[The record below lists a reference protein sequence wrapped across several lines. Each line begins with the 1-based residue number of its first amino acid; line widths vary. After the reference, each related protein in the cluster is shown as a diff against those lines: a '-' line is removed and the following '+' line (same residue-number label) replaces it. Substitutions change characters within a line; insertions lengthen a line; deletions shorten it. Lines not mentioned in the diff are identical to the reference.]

1 MTSHPAGESRNREAP
16 AVSTSESEAAMTV
29 QTIRVPLP
37 LPRRS
42 PDDTEVPVAQGTG
55 AADGPCSHAGR
66 CDRDACGQAERVKLN
81 CPSLDTPPT
90 SLL

>member
-1 MTSHPAGESRNREAP
+1 MTSHSAGEPHHCEAP
-16 AVSTSESEAAMTV
+16 AVSTSESDPAMTV
-29 QTIRVPLP
+29 KTIRVPLP

-42 PDDTEVPVAQGTG
+42 PDDTETPVAHGAS

-81 CPSLDTPPT
+81 CPSLDTSSPSP
-90 SLL
+90 L